1 MAAYYLPTLCTAP
14 KPYLCAS
21 RHSGQLTISTA
32 AACRRRGA
40 SRIEAAAGDCTKHSA
55 WTSIRQERWEG
66 DLAVEGRIPAWLVR
80 TRTYIYTAAALSKI
94 INICHTYIYDWQ
106 FIIQSSHSCS
116 STGEDSRRNS
126 C

>member
-14 KPYLCAS
+14 KPYLYAC

-32 AACRRRGA
+32 AACRRGA

-66 DLAVEGRIPAWLVR
+66 DLAVEGRIPEWLVR
-80 TRTYIYTAAALSKI
+80 IHALPLCRGTEALGKGPLILDKGFTEGGSWQRTL
-94 INICHTYIYDWQ
+94 
-106 FIIQSSHSCS
+106 
-116 STGEDSRRNS
+116 GEF
-126 C
+126 